1 MINEASELAGKLD
14 IDALKKQFSELELQD
29 LTTENIDQM
38 IKAEDMKRRTL
49 LNNQLDTTD

>member
-14 IDALKKQFSELELQD
+14 IDSLKKQFSELELQD

>member
-14 IDALKKQFSELELQD
+14 IDALKKQFSKLELQD

-38 IKAEDMKRRTL
+38 IKAEDMKRRTF

>member
-38 IKAEDMKRRTL
+38 IKAEDMKRRTF

>member
-14 IDALKKQFSELELQD
+14 IDALKKQFSDLELQD

-38 IKAEDMKRRTL
+38 IKAEDMKRRTF